1 MTTEARRTIL
11 EGLKLKDLKA
21 KNYLFQTTNRSILET
36 ILSKESSKQIWDSTK
51 KKFQGTEKAKR
62 QQLQHLCTKFE
73 ILGMKSGETISNFF
87 SGTMAIVN
95 KMQVHK

>member
-36 ILSKESSKQIWDSTK
+36 QQR
-51 KKFQGTEKAKR
+51 KFQADLGFYKEK
-62 QQLQHLCTKFE
+62 
-73 ILGMKSGETISNFF
+73 ISGDGKGKKAAASTSLYKI
-87 SGTMAIVN
+87 
-95 KMQVHK
+95 